1 MSISRQSI
9 LFVSGLDKSVNET
22 QLYLLFKEYQISYI
36 KIAKDHTTK
45 RSFGYAFVGFKNHC
59 KAEDA
64 MINLNFSRIAN
75 KSIRITWYN
84 RDENNLRNRVEYNI
98 FVKRISKTVTP
109 KEFFDYFSKFGNIVS
124 SKLVEDESGESLGYG
139 FIQFDN
145 ENSAITAINQTHLV
159 NFKGKSLYVAKF
171 IKNKPKKNPQFNTV
185 YVRNIPKVNENKCRI
200 LLLKT

>member
-22 QLYLLFKEYQISYI
+22 QLYLLFKQYQISYI
-36 KIAKDHTTK
+36 KIAKDHST
-45 RSFGYAFVGFKNHC
+45 RSSFGYAFVGFKNHC

-64 MINLNFSRIAN
+64 MIKLNFSRIAN
-75 KSIRITWYN
+75 KSMRITWYN
-84 RDENNLRNRVEYNI
+84 RDENNLRNRVEFNI
-98 FVKRISKTVTP
+98 FVKSLSKTVSP
-109 KEFFDYFSKFGNIVS
+109 KEFYDYFSKYGNIVS
-124 SKLVEDESGESLGYG
+124 SKLVEDESGISLGYG

-171 IKNKPKKNPQFNTV
+171 IKNKPKKTPQFNTV
-185 YVRNIPKVNENKCRI
+185 YVRNIPKVI
-200 LLLKT
+200 LN